1 MPIFTF
7 SPPAPAQPSAAAL
20 QAAEAMTE
28 LVHDTGIG
36 NHRRDRLLSALV
48 LLCGMGLLLGAP
60 FALAG
65 AASFLIPVVTAIVVS
80 IILVPALSWL
90 MRRGVPA
97 MPAALAVLL
106 AFIAVAFVVLTSI
119 VIPAL
124 AFIQLLPTR
133 LQQIRANLKPLLK
146 TYTMVQHA
154 LDQVNHLLGIR
165 GGVSGLANQVPGFV
179 LGFVSSAPLALI
191 QTLFTLLLAFF
202 FLNTYASVRSHA
214 TQEHTR
220 RTLGVSRLLRDV
232 VRNTASYFFTI
243 TIVNVGLGTAL
254 ALVAWGFGLPTPLM
268 WGGLAALFNF
278 FPYIGPLGVAVLL
291 LVGGLVTFAAPIN
304 ALWPALIFLGF
315 HLTEANFITPSII
328 GKRLTISPLA
338 ILLSLSFWGWV
349 WGVLGALI
357 SVPLLI
363 MGKVMLDHA
372 GTPDVLG
379 FLFGEGTLAGNDPP
393 TARPAPQPETPIDA

>member
-1 MPIFTF
+1 M
-7 SPPAPAQPSAAAL
+7 
-20 QAAEAMTE
+20 E

-65 AASFLIPVVTAIVVS
+65 AASFLVPVVSAIIVSVV
-80 IILVPALSWL
+80 LVPALSWL

-97 MPAALAVLL
+97 MPAALAALL
-106 AFIAVAFVVLTSI
+106 GFVAVAFGIFSSI
-119 VIPAL
+119 IIPAL

-133 LQQIRANLKPLLK
+133 LHQIRANLKPLLK
-146 TYTMVQHA
+146 GYAVAQHA
-154 LDQVNHLLGIR
+154 IDQVNHLLGIR
-165 GGVSGLANQVPGFV
+165 SSVSGLASEVPGFV

-191 QTLFTLLLAFF
+191 QILFTLLLAFF

-214 TQEHTR
+214 TLDHTR
-220 RTLGVSRLLRDV
+220 RSLGVSRLLRDV
-232 VRNTASYFFTI
+232 VRNTAAYFFTI
-243 TIVNVGLGTAL
+243 TLVNFGLGAAL
-254 ALVAWGFGLPTPLM
+254 SLVAWGFGLPTPLM

-278 FPYIGPLGVAVLL
+278 LPYVGPLAVAVLL
-291 LVGGLVTFAAPIN
+291 LIGGLVTFAAPIN

-315 HLTEANFITPSII
+315 HLTEANFITPAII
-328 GKRLTISPLA
+328 GRRLTISPLA

-363 MGKVMLDHA
+363 MGKVLLDHA

-379 FLFGEGTLAGNDPP
+379 FLFGEGTLAGKDPP
-393 TARPAPQPETPIDA
+393 STRPAPQPETPIDA